1 MVKKSCKKEKTS
13 GKKFIASNEE
23 SITSISSKR
32 GIKKSGKLRDI
43 MPLNEE
49 QEAFLDSINNAFLTI
64 CQGRAGTGK
73 TFLALVNALKLV
85 YTEQFDKILYV
96 RAYIPT
102 LSIEKD
108 MGALPGTAN
117 EKMAPC
123 ALAVL
128 DALGPLIGEK
138 ELEKLYKEDK
148 IEVSNVSF
156 LRGRNLEK
164 TIIIFDEAQ
173 NCDFN
178 LAHMVISRAGKGS
191 KVIVTGSLSQIDL
204 RARYDSFLPQLID
217 CLADFD
223 NVGVVELQEIV
234 RNSELNEILTALEDA
249 MMNDN

>member
-1 MVKKSCKKEKTS
+1 MAKKKEVKGS
-13 GKKFIASNEE
+13 KNDNKFIATNADS
-23 SITSISSKR
+23 SIDVSGKR
-32 GIKKSGKLRDI
+32 GIKKSNKLRDI
-43 MPLNEE
+43 TPLNDE
-49 QEAFLDSINNAFLTI
+49 QEEFLDCINNAFLTI

-85 YTEQFDKILYV
+85 YTEKFDKILYV

-102 LSIEKD
+102 LSVEKD
-108 MGALPGTAN
+108 MGALPGSAG

-156 LRGRNLEK
+156 LRGRSLDR

-191 KVIVTGSLSQIDL
+191 KVIITGSLSQIDL
-204 RARYDSFLPQLID
+204 KARYDSFLPVLID
-217 CLADFD
+217 TLADCD
-223 NVGVVELQEIV
+223 NVGVVELTEIV

-249 MMNDN
+249 MANDN